1 MKNLFFIVLL
11 AYGLV
16 GCEGG
21 SINPQLQCNSGFGD
35 RTLIINN
42 VTYREEIRAAMMDC
56 MKGNS
61 NRDVVYNDTNEL
73 AKTCKKMAFSLYGG
87 VDTRGN
93 ESYYGSIEN
102 SLYECGELTRP
113 TKNKGVQPE

>member
-1 MKNLFFIVLL
+1 MKNLFFTALL

-16 GCEGG
+16 GCDG
-21 SINPQLQCNSGFGD
+21 STQPQLQCNSGFGD

-42 VTYREEIRAAMMDC
+42 ITYRDEIRTAMLDC

-87 VDTRGN
+87 VDTRGS
-93 ESYYGSIEN
+93 ESYYGSVES

-113 TKNKGVQPE
+113 TGK